1 MQVTM
6 TAMVPFLALGGAILM
21 HYTHYNK
28 AVVALLVFSVFS
40 AFYTGVITGDG
51 IIAVAV
57 LAAVLYM
64 MQSARGNPEKKRSHM
79 LYFITVIILC
89 TLIVMKVFPG
99 FNSISFAKDIL
110 LSPQSRPFSITWGYG
125 KALVATV
132 LLIFMLEEGPF
143 ANSWRK
149 ILPTML
155 AVSIV
160 TVIVVL
166 PLGVV
171 FNIVA
176 YEPKFHS
183 IFFAWAVIHL
193 FSTVIIE
200 EVFFRGILQ
209 KKLSNILTEKTP
221 HGWIWSILIIA
232 IIFALVHAPGGVLY
246 MILVF
251 IAGCGYGVAYKVGG
265 IEAAIGAHLMVNATH
280 LVLFTYP
287 MLATYQP
294 WP

>member
-1 MQVTM
+1 M

-21 HYTHYNK
+21 HYTHCKK

-40 AFYTGVITGDG
+40 AFYTGALTSDG

-57 LAAVLYM
+57 LAGVLFM
-64 MQSARGNPEKKRSHM
+64 MLRARANPEKKRSHL

-89 TLIVMKVFPG
+89 ALIAMKVLPG
-99 FNSISFAKDIL
+99 FNSISFAEDIL
-110 LSPQSRPFSITWGYG
+110 LSPQSRSFSINFGYG
-125 KALVATV
+125 KALVATL
-132 LLIFMLEEGPF
+132 LLIFMLEEGSS
-143 ANSWRK
+143 ANGWRK
-149 ILPTML
+149 ILPITL

-160 TVIVVL
+160 TVVVVL
-166 PLGVV
+166 PLGML

-176 YEPKFHS
+176 FEPKFQH
-183 IFFAWAVIHL
+183 IFLAWAVVHL

-209 KKLSNILTEKTP
+209 KKLSNFLTGKTP
-221 HGWIWSILIIA
+221 HGSMWSILIIA
-232 IIFALVHAPGGVLY
+232 FIFALVHWQGGVLY

-251 IAGCGYGVAYKVGG
+251 IAGGGYGIVYKVGG

>member
-1 MQVTM
+1 
-6 TAMVPFLALGGAILM
+6 MVPFLALGGAILM

-28 AVVALLVFSVFS
+28 AVVAWLVFSVFS

-51 IIAVAV
+51 IMAVAV
-57 LAAVLYM
+57 LAAVLFM
-64 MQSARGNPEKKRSHM
+64 MQSARAYPEKKCSHL
-79 LYFITVIILC
+79 LYFVTVIILC
-89 TLIVMKVFPG
+89 ALIVMKVFPG
-99 FNSISFAKDIL
+99 FNSISFAEDVL
-110 LSPQSRPFSITWGYG
+110 LSPQSRPFSITLGYG
-125 KALVATV
+125 KALVATL
-132 LLIFMLEEGPF
+132 LLIFILEEGPI

-149 ILPTML
+149 ILPTTL

-166 PLGVV
+166 PLGVL
-171 FNIVA
+171 FNIIA
-176 YEPKFHS
+176 YEPKFQS
-183 IFFAWAVIHL
+183 IFFTWAVIHL

-209 KKLSNILTEKTP
+209 KKLSNFLTGKTP
-221 HGWIWSILIIA
+221 HGSIWSILIIA
-232 IIFALVHAPGGVLY
+232 FIFALAHAAGGVLY

-251 IAGCGYGVAYKVGG
+251 IAGCGYGAAYKVGG

-280 LVLFTYP
+280 LILFTYP

-294 WP
+294 WR